1 LHVTFNQRYKIADSD
16 LYILH
21 LQRYA
26 IDDDGLSF
34 KITDDEPKTESI
46 MGPYR
51 STKSDR
57 ENTIDVDGTVEEET
71 RIRII
76 RMMPMQMH
84 QTFTWASPG
93 TFGNYGPAQRSG
105 SLLDF
110 HSLDSLVRGPQ

>member
-71 RIRII
+71 RITTA
-76 RMMPMQMH
+76 H
-84 QTFTWASPG
+84 QEENKNKNKNNKDDANADAP
-93 TFGNYGPAQRSG
+93 
-105 SLLDF
+105 DF
-110 HSLDSLVRGPQ
+110 HVGQPWDFW